1 LPSCG
6 TCRDIIKIGYNLK
19 FINVIAI
26 SHGHYDHCGGLWSL
40 LGIQRMLGRTTPLTC
55 IYPKGAKEISILIDN
70 FNLVYKDSLP
80 YKINEIQVSRMDKTN
95 IEFDFL
101 EIISYPVKHH
111 DSTLIS
117 GVGSKIPAL
126 GFKLKSLLSQT
137 TIAYSGDTGP
147 TKILFELFNDDIDLA
162 IVEATHPNESWITD
176 KLNRYHLTENEALNY
191 SKSAKNVILVHKL
204 PTHILNK
211 KLI

>member
-1 LPSCG
+1 MFTWAKDDIIVKVLHSVAGLGTQILISQKLGQNSEKNNNIKEENGILFDIGDG

-19 FINVIAI
+19 FINIIAI

-101 EIISYPVKHH
+101 EIISWMHVY
-111 DSTLIS
+111 
-117 GVGSKIPAL
+117 
-126 GFKLKSLLSQT
+126 FSL
-137 TIAYSGDTGP
+137 
-147 TKILFELFNDDIDLA
+147 
-162 IVEATHPNESWITD
+162 
-176 KLNRYHLTENEALNY
+176 
-191 SKSAKNVILVHKL
+191 
-204 PTHILNK
+204 
-211 KLI
+211 